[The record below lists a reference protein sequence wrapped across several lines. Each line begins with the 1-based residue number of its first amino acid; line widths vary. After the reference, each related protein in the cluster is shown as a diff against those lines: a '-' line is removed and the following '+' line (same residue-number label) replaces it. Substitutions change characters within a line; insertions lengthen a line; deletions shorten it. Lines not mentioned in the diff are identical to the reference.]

1 MILNEKLQDWT
12 NLCGSY
18 FGMRER
24 EREVKSKIVQSRERL
39 IFLIYVEV
47 VEII

>member
-1 MILNEKLQDWT
+1 MWFIFWDE
-12 NLCGSY
+12 
-18 FGMRER
+18 RER